1 MAKLYLIFLLFNVFS
16 IKNTDMK
23 KIVQITES
31 DIYRIVK
38 RVLKEQAVD
47 DGKLNLIMDMLRNYN
62 PKREEGFIKIKGMNY
77 EIGINDNILY
87 YDYRGDEDVNI
98 EIDDYFRSKFKGGR
112 AQQYNHAGME
122 GAYVGKV
129 ILDALR
135 KYFK

>member
-1 MAKLYLIFLLFNVFS
+1 
-16 IKNTDMK
+16 MK

-62 PKREEGFIKIKGMNY
+62 PKREEGFIKIKGLNY
-77 EIGINDNILY
+77 ELGINDNIIY
-87 YDYRGDEDVNI
+87 YNYMGDDDVNI
-98 EIDDYFRSKFKGGR
+98 EIDDYFRKNFKGGR